1 MSERPSNISLPT
13 AGQIRQA
20 IDIYLVEAY
29 GSDRPEKLAELL
41 PAEQFD
47 PGEYL
52 MSDVVERRDHSA
64 EPLEIRSFGIRLGT
78 SIYSNMKLRIA
89 RPSVAYGWLFS
100 VDSHDAMLSVSAGS
114 ADETP
119 LEQLKQH
126 NAALTRAIE
135 GAWDATGLPTQ
146 RSLLREKIHL
156 AKAKLK

>member
-1 MSERPSNISLPT
+1 MGERPLNISLPT

-29 GSDRPEKLAELL
+29 GNDRPEKLAELL

-47 PGEYL
+47 PAEYL
-52 MSDVVERRDHSA
+52 MSDGVERRDHSA
-64 EPLEIRSFGIRLGT
+64 EAMEIRSFAIRLGN
-78 SIYSNMKLRIA
+78 SIYPNMKLRIA
-89 RPSVAYGWLFS
+89 RPSEAQGWLFA
-100 VDSHDAMLSVSAGS
+100 VDSHDAMLSAPSGS

-126 NAALTRAIE
+126 NAALARAIE
-135 GAWDATGLPTQ
+135 GAWDAAGLPSQ

-156 AKAKLK
+156 AKEKLK